1 MQTALLTAIFD
12 AMRPCLTAIF
22 ALFAFL
28 ASAPLHAQGPQM
40 LRIHWEPQ
48 KTYTLETLTETSFQK
63 PGSTAPPQ
71 VMNVTQTT
79 TLAVSKDPASTDRLV
94 RTTFSAVKGDI
105 GAGKGTM
112 KFDSTKPGESN
123 PKLGQA
129 IGRAVGKSFVLV
141 YDDQNRFR
149 DARDLGS
156 MASSPGSVTGLSA
169 LADSRDVVNLFRKS
183 LEIGLPP
190 LAVNVGDTWT
200 ADEMMTFP
208 QAGDTHV
215 EMNGK
220 FESIE
225 ERDGRKHAKISFEGK
240 LSSVMRKD
248 KPVANIEIGPG
259 STMSG
264 IIFFDLTRRL
274 TSFSSYN
281 NHLKMIVSGQEV
293 PFDQRITSK
302 VISVE
307 DSK

>member
-1 MQTALLTAIFD
+1 
-12 AMRPCLTAIF
+12 MRPRLTVASAAL
-22 ALFAFL
+22 ALFF
-28 ASAPLHAQGPQM
+28 SARLLHAEDPQM
-40 LRIHWEPQ
+40 LRIHWEPT

-63 PGSTAPPQ
+63 PGATAPPQ
-71 VMNVTQTT
+71 IMNVTQTT
-79 TLAVSKDPASTDRLV
+79 TLAVRKDPASTDRLV
-94 RTTFSAVKGDI
+94 RATFTAVKGDI
-105 GAGKGTM
+105 GAGKDTM
-112 KFDSTKPGESN
+112 KFDSAKPGESN

-129 IGRAVGKSFVLV
+129 IGRAVGKTFVLV
-141 YDDQNRFR
+141 YDEQDRYR
-149 DARDLGS
+149 EARDLGS

-220 FESIE
+220 FEGIE
-225 ERDGRKHAKISFEGK
+225 ERDGRRQAKISFEGK

-248 KPVANIEIGPG
+248 KPVANIEIAPG

-264 IIFFDLTRRL
+264 VIFFDLTRRL
-274 TSFSSYN
+274 TSLSSYN

-293 PFDQRITSK
+293 PFEQRITSK

>member
-1 MQTALLTAIFD
+1 MPPRLTA
-12 AMRPCLTAIF
+12 TF
-22 ALFAFL
+22 AVLAFL
-28 ASAPLHAQGPQM
+28 ICARLHAEDPQM
-40 LRIHWEPQ
+40 LRIHWEPA

-79 TLAVSKDPASTDRLV
+79 TLAVKKDPASTDRLV
-94 RTTFSAVKGDI
+94 RATFTAVKGDI
-105 GAGKGTM
+105 GAGKDTM
-112 KFDSTKPGESN
+112 KFDSAKPGESN
-123 PKLGQA
+123 PQLGQA
-129 IGRAVGKSFVLV
+129 IGRAVGKTFVLV
-141 YDDQNRFR
+141 YDEQDRYR

-156 MASSPGSVTGLSA
+156 MSSSPGSVTGLSA

-190 LAVNVGDTWT
+190 IAVNVGDTWT

-220 FESIE
+220 FEGIE

-264 IIFFDLTRRL
+264 VIYFDLTRRL
-274 TSFSSYN
+274 TSLSTYN
-281 NHLKMIVSGQEV
+281 NHLKMIVSGLEV
-293 PFDQRITSK
+293 PFEQRITSK
-302 VISVE
+302 VVSVQ

>member
-1 MQTALLTAIFD
+1 MSLRLTTVFAALIF
-12 AMRPCLTAIF
+12 I
-22 ALFAFL
+22 
-28 ASAPLHAQGPQM
+28 SGLHAEDAQM
-40 LRIHWEPQ
+40 LRIHWEPA
-48 KTYTLETLTETSFQK
+48 KTYTLETLTETTYRK
-63 PGSTAPPQ
+63 PGVIAPPQ
-71 VMNVTQTT
+71 EMKVNQTT
-79 TLAVSKDPASTDRLV
+79 TLAVKQDAASTDRLV
-94 RTTFSAVKGDI
+94 RVTFTAVKGEI
-105 GAGKGTM
+105 VSGKEIM
-112 KFDSTKPGESN
+112 AFDSTKPGESN

-141 YDDQNRFR
+141 FDDQNRFR
-149 DARDLGS
+149 DARDFGS
-156 MASSPGSVTGLSA
+156 MAAAPGSVTGLSA

-190 LAVNVGDTWT
+190 LAVNTGDTWT

-220 FESIE
+220 FEAIE

-248 KPVANIEIGPG
+248 KPVANIEIAPG

-264 IIFFDLTRRL
+264 IIFFDLERHL
-274 TSFSSYN
+274 TSLSTYT

-293 PFDQRITSK
+293 PFEQRITSK
-302 VISVE
+302 VVSVE